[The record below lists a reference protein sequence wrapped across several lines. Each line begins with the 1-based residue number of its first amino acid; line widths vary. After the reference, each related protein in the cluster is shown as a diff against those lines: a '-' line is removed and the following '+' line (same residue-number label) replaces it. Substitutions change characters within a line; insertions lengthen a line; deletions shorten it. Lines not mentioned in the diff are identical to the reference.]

1 MTPEPD
7 DHAGADGPVEDQS
20 ASVSADAE
28 ALDEDLLEHDPWAT
42 AIDPPDGWAES
53 DRRGVTGPEQ
63 REGPS
68 LDERLAQEEP
78 DEDGL

>member
-1 MTPEPD
+1 MDPNPEDGTVEPED
-7 DHAGADGPVEDQS
+7 D
-20 ASVSADAE
+20 ASTVDPTGAE
-28 ALDEDLLEHDPWAT
+28 ALDEDLLEADPWDT
-42 AIDPPDGWAES
+42 ALDPPDGWAES

-78 DEDGL
+78 EEGLP